1 MSRPITASRARSDL
15 IRIFASA
22 VASVDPRRVVARAL
36 SGSIPDHSEIKA
48 LLEEAPRIKV
58 LAVGKAAIGMATQ
71 ARTGLGPRITGGLII
86 SPAPLGGTSLP
97 AGFRQITASHPLPD
111 ASSEEAGRAALDLAD
126 RVEDSEILLFLL
138 SGGASALMCAP
149 AEGIGLADKIAVT
162 SSLMRSGASIR
173 EINTVRKHL
182 SAIKGGGL
190 LRRLNGS
197 SRMLSLILSDVPGD
211 DLATIGS
218 GPTVADP
225 TSFVDAIGVLK
236 RRKLWGRTPEA
247 VRERLERGNA
257 GELAETLKSGDPAAG
272 RVINAIIG
280 NNATAQDVAT
290 EAARALGYTVERWGN
305 LNRDAETVGRDFA
318 TYIGGITEERVCV
331 IAGGE
336 PVVTV
341 RGSGRGGRA
350 QHCALA
356 TAIGLDSGNRDARIC
371 ALFAGTDGIDGPT
384 DAAGAIISPATVERG
399 REAKL
404 DAATT
409 LAHNDA
415 YPYFK
420 GLGDLLVTG
429 PTGTNVTDLFI
440 GLINY

>member
-1 MSRPITASRARSDL
+1 MSRPVSASRARSDL

-22 VASVDPRRVVARAL
+22 VAAVDPRRIVARAL
-36 SGSIPDHSEIKA
+36 SGSLPEHPEIK
-48 LLEEAPRIKV
+48 LLLQETARIKV

-71 ARTGLGPRITGGLII
+71 AQTELGPRISNGLII
-86 SPAPLGGTSLP
+86 SPAPLEGTSLP

-111 ASSEEAGRAALDLAD
+111 QSSEEAGHAALDFASQ
-126 RVEDSEILLFLL
+126 VEDDEILLFLL

-149 AEGIGLADKIAVT
+149 ADGLTLADKIAVT
-162 SSLMRSGASIR
+162 AALMRSGASIR
-173 EINTVRKHL
+173 ELNTVRKHL
-182 SAIKGGGL
+182 SAVKGGGL
-190 LRRLNGS
+190 LRKLNPS
-197 SRMLSLILSDVPGD
+197 SRLLSLILSDVPGD

-218 GPTVADP
+218 GPTVTDP
-225 TSFVDAIGVLK
+225 TTFADAIGVLK

-257 GELAETLKSGDPAAG
+257 GELEETLKSDDPALTRATN
-272 RVINAIIG
+272 VIIG
-280 NNATAQDVAT
+280 NNATAQDAAA
-290 EAARALGYTVERWGN
+290 EAATGLGYTVERWGN
-305 LNRDAETVGRDFA
+305 LSREAEAVGRDFA
-318 TYIGGITEERVCV
+318 AYISRITDERVCV

-356 TAIGLDSGNRDARIC
+356 TAVGLDSGNRDARIC

-384 DAAGAIISPATVERG
+384 DAAGAIITPMTVARG
-399 REAKL
+399 LEAGI
-404 DAATT
+404 DAAAA
-409 LAHNDA
+409 LGRNDA

-420 GLGDLLVTG
+420 ALGDLLITG